1 MLSTTTQN
9 QINQEWERKAE
20 VFESSLQWEKK
31 NPVHPSTDIKNDAF
45 RNAFDQIARAV
56 TPFMDLKY
64 FYPSDLLWDAE
75 SAARMDIGDN
85 QYIVVRDTGTRL
97 VIPTSKEETMQ
108 VHAFSER
115 LMGVFAENPYNRA
128 IIRVERSEYDTF
140 RTSVVHE
147 VKS

>member
-64 FYPSDLLWDAE
+64 FYPL
-75 SAARMDIGDN
+75 
-85 QYIVVRDTGTRL
+85 
-97 VIPTSKEETMQ
+97 
-108 VHAFSER
+108 
-115 LMGVFAENPYNRA
+115 
-128 IIRVERSEYDTF
+128 
-140 RTSVVHE
+140 
-147 VKS
+147 